1 MKKTIALA
9 LAAGLFA
16 MTGCV
21 SIESS
26 SISDSPR
33 GTAGTVVHVTEEGD
47 LGVLHLSSPTGL
59 TVKANKDLLAQCQSG
74 RLSNVQTQLS
84 DRDWVGIV
92 QQYKLRASAVCQ

>member
-1 MKKTIALA
+1 LKKTIALA
-9 LAAGLFA
+9 LAAGLFT

-47 LGVLHLSSPTGL
+47 LGVLHLSSPTDL